1 MNYQTV
7 ILTGLNILEDQIN
20 EVKEY
25 LSEKAS
31 DLKILKFDFKH
42 LNYFLSDMMF
52 NKKRKEEFEAFK
64 SSTLVIWFDKSK
76 SFKEYQSEQ
85 IYHSEINT
93 SKTSLKLI
101 SELDNIFFDLSTDN
115 LYTDVIPNTME
126 ILTCDNEK
134 IQTLL
139 FELS

>member
-1 MNYQTV
+1 MNYQTI

-20 EVKEY
+20 EIKNY
-25 LSEKAS
+25 LSEKAPE
-31 DLKILKFDFKH
+31 LKILKFDFKH
-42 LNYFLSDMMF
+42 LNYFLSDLMF
-52 NKKRKEEFEAFK
+52 NKIKKDEFNIFK
-64 SSTLVIWFDKSK
+64 SNTLVIWFDKSK

-85 IYHSEINT
+85 IYHSEVNT
-93 SKTSLKLI
+93 SKTSLNLI
-101 SELDNIFFDLSTDN
+101 SDLDNIFFDLSTDN
-115 LYTDVIPNTME
+115 LYTDVIPNITK

>member
-20 EVKEY
+20 DVKEY
-25 LSEKAS
+25 LSEKTP

-52 NKKRKEEFEAFK
+52 NKSRKGEFDAFK
-64 SSTLVIWFDKSK
+64 SNSLVIWFDKSK
-76 SFKEYQSEQ
+76 SFKEYQNSQ

-101 SELDNIFFDLSTDN
+101 SDLDNIFFDLTTDN
-115 LYTDVIPNTME
+115 LYIDVIPNIKK
-126 ILTCDNEK
+126 ILTCDNEN

>member
-20 EVKEY
+20 DVKEY
-25 LSEKAS
+25 LSEKVPE
-31 DLKILKFDFKH
+31 LEILKFDFKH

-52 NKKRKEEFEAFK
+52 NKSKKEEFNSFK
-64 SSTLVIWFDKSK
+64 SKALVIWFDKSK
-76 SFKEYQSEQ
+76 SFREYQNEQ
-85 IYHSEINT
+85 IYHNEINR

-101 SELDNIFFDLSTDN
+101 SNLDNIFFDITTDN
-115 LYTDVIPNTME
+115 LYIDIIPNIME